1 MTYDVCLDASV
12 VQASAESEY
21 SDSSGVPRKV
31 RQYVSALRFAF
42 GDEADVLSDRQFQVI
57 LLANII
63 APSGTALLSPVLDS
77 LIAPFGA
84 SAANVGLMISMIT
97 APAIVMLPISGVI
110 ADRAGR
116 RPVLL
121 GGLLAFGIG
130 GTAIAATT
138 DFRVALALRFLQGLG
153 WAAIMAVII
162 TSIGDLYTGAR
173 EATAQ
178 GLRFTGSGLVQ
189 ALSPLVAGVLVL
201 LAWQLPFLVYG
212 ISFPVALAVF
222 LWFEEPARTVT
233 DQQRTL
239 GRQVAELRALAT
251 QPRAAALVIAR
262 GTPGIV
268 WLGFLTFNSILVLN
282 VLGGSP
288 ADAGILASLGSIC
301 YAVSATQAGRLTD
314 AVDSRVGPMILLHAI
329 MTGGIALVFLSP
341 SVPIAYPGIAL
352 VGLGLGTLMSMYR
365 SILTGLAPTA
375 LRGGLVSL
383 GESVGRLAVTLTPI
397 VMGLGIAVGTPRI
410 GFQLSVQLVGVG
422 TGIAASI
429 IGVGGLL
436 IARAAPPIVD
446 PR

>member
-1 MTYDVCLDASV
+1 M
-12 VQASAESEY
+12 
-21 SDSSGVPRKV
+21 
-31 RQYVSALRFAF
+31 
-42 GDEADVLSDRQFQVI
+42 LSDRQFQVI
-57 LLANII
+57 LLTNII

-77 LIAPFGA
+77 LIEPLGA
-84 SAANVGLMISMIT
+84 SAANVGLMISMLT

-121 GGLLAFGIG
+121 AGLLAFGTG

-138 DFRVALALRFLQGLG
+138 DFRIALALRFLQGLG

-162 TSIGDLYTGAR
+162 TSIGDLYSGSR

-189 ALSPLVAGVLVL
+189 ALSPLVAGVLVIV
-201 LAWQLPFLVYG
+201 AWQLPFLIYA
-212 ISFPVALAVF
+212 SAFPVALAVF
-222 LWFEEPARTVT
+222 LWFEEPATAVRN
-233 DQQRTL
+233 DQRTL
-239 GRQVAELRALAT
+239 SRQLAELRSLAV
-251 QPRAAALVIAR
+251 QPRAASLVIAR

-282 VLGGSP
+282 VLDGTP
-288 ADAGILASLGSIC
+288 TDAGLLASLGSVC
-301 YAVSATQAGRLTD
+301 YAVSATQAGRLTN
-314 AVDSRVGPMILLHAI
+314 AVDSRVGPMIALHAV
-329 MTGGIALVFLSP
+329 MTGGIAVVFLAP
-341 SVPIAYPGIAL
+341 SVVIAYPGIAL

-365 SILTGLAPTA
+365 SILTGLAPTE

-383 GESVGRLAVTLTPI
+383 GESVGRLAVTLTP
-397 VMGLGIAVGTPRI
+397 VAMGLGIAVGTPRV
-410 GFQLSVQLVGVG
+410 GFELSVQFVGVA
-422 TGIAASI
+422 TGVAATL